1 MNYKSEKN
9 FRPILSLFLAICLA
23 ASAFSITVFGSD
35 NSQQDVLGLLS
46 ELKIMNGDPD
56 GNFRL
61 DDFVT
66 RAEFTKLA
74 VASSDY
80 RNSVASNLAISP
92 FYDVPYSNWSAP
104 YVRVGV
110 TNNLVSGYPDASF
123 KPDDIVTFEEAV
135 TIMLRVLGYSDSDF
149 GVAWPSGQI
158 GMADSLDMTDNLTD
172 ISIGSSMTR
181 KDVSTLVYNT
191 LRTKKKDSSSKLI
204 SIFDVAFVED
214 VTLISTSKEDSS
226 IPGDEVFTDNG
237 TYKIRSDFNYSYV
250 GMKGDIALKDN
261 KTVIGFF
268 PKADSSPNEK
278 YVVYSVLN
286 DNIVVYKG
294 GNMTTL
300 DIPAGTV
307 AYDGT
312 TKTTYGAI
320 KTSFEMG
327 DVLNIKKTNGN
338 IDYIVYKK
346 GNMQGPYTIN
356 SENNWAETLGINSST
371 TIMRGGVACT
381 ISDIKTYDILY
392 YIPELNMAFAYTT
405 KVTGVYDKANP
416 NKDNPTE
423 IVVSGVTYK
432 VEGANAFNKLSSSGN
447 LALGETITLLLGK
460 TNEVADVVTS
470 TVTDS
475 EIVGYVFET
484 GTKTYTSEDLKDY
497 SNYYI
502 KVAAAN
508 GETYDYTCSQNYED
522 YKNSVVTVSINEGIA
537 KISRTD
543 SAKVSGYFRWDTK
556 RFGDDYLASDVEILD
571 VGTTNK
577 NDPSLY
583 KKIYPTRLNNVNIN
597 SNKILYCHKNSSG
610 EIDKLILNDVTGDS
624 YTFGVMTSAQNMSFG
639 TSVSGSYSYI
649 VNGSSYS
656 FTSPST
662 IYSVNSG
669 QGVRLS
675 SASNPSIMSPLSEVK
690 GTVTVTSAGSLT
702 ADVKCYDI
710 SADVQVYEKEYSSST
725 LYRLKPISDIIGSDN
740 YTLYAYYDKLPSSG
754 GRIRIIVAV
763 KKTV

>member
-1 MNYKSEKN
+1 M
-9 FRPILSLFLAICLA
+9 
-23 ASAFSITVFGSD
+23 
-35 NSQQDVLGLLS
+35 
-46 ELKIMNGDPD
+46 
-56 GNFRL
+56 
-61 DDFVT
+61 
-66 RAEFTKLA
+66 
-74 VASSDY
+74 
-80 RNSVASNLAISP
+80 
-92 FYDVPYSNWSAP
+92 
-104 YVRVGV
+104 
-110 TNNLVSGYPDASF
+110 
-123 KPDDIVTFEEAV
+123 
-135 TIMLRVLGYSDSDF
+135 
-149 GVAWPSGQI
+149 
-158 GMADSLDMTDNLTD
+158 
-172 ISIGSSMTR
+172 
-181 KDVSTLVYNT
+181 
-191 LRTKKKDSSSKLI
+191 
-204 SIFDVAFVED
+204 
-214 VTLISTSKEDSS
+214 
-226 IPGDEVFTDNG
+226 
-237 TYKIRSDFNYSYV
+237 
-250 GMKGDIALKDN
+250 
-261 KTVIGFF
+261 
-268 PKADSSPNEK
+268 
-278 YVVYSVLN
+278 VYSVLS

-312 TKTTYGAI
+312 TRTTYGAI

-338 IDYIVYKK
+338 IDYVVYEK

-432 VEGANAFNKLSSSGN
+432 VEGSNAFNKLSSSGN

-475 EIVGYVFET
+475 EIVGYIFET

-702 ADVKCYDI
+702 ADGKSYDI

-740 YTLYAYYDKLPSSG
+740 YTLYAYYDKLPSNG